1 MQDVPGFAGG
11 PTIVLALRHQIE
23 GVVAGSEGPTSRLA
37 RAARSPRGRD
47 VLGMGWVLLA
57 ACAVLTPA
65 VIHGALGHGVSLY
78 DPITGDQADELI
90 PWSALAWTTVHAGH
104 LPLWNPYS
112 VLGAPLAFN
121 WQSAAF
127 SIPSLVGYL
136 FPLHLAFT
144 VQMVVSL
151 CIAGSGVYVLCRV
164 LGLGVLGCT
173 FGATVYELSGAF
185 VGWLGWPA
193 AGVMSWAGW
202 VFAAALLVAR
212 GDRRLRAVV
221 LLAIVLACAV
231 YAGQPDVLIVM
242 GAATALF
249 FVAVLGIQRRNGARQ
264 SAVIPVKDVS
274 VAVLAGLAL
283 GAPLLLPGV
292 QLVRGAIRAKSAMGT
307 LPVHDL
313 VHLIIPG
320 FDGVPVDGGHWFGD
334 SLNYTESAV
343 YIGVIAL
350 VLSVFGLWRRRRD
363 AKILAFGVVAVAMAA
378 LAFVPPVVAVLN
390 AIGGGV
396 RWHRGVLVLV
406 FALAVLSGI
415 GMDALARDAV
425 GRPTLTRVGAGL
437 GIAAAIL
444 VGIWV
449 FGRGHL
455 RAPLAQV
462 RAHSF
467 GWPAVE
473 TGIGLVV
480 IAAALVL
487 SRRWGTEQEHS
498 RRALHRWVGI
508 SLLACETVFLVAS
521 GQPLWAS
528 GPLLT
533 ASPGAVAL
541 QRTVGSSLVGFG
553 TPSCF
558 PYSLGIL
565 ADVNVAFGVQ
575 ELQVYDP
582 VIPRGYFTTWKT
594 LTGTTGGGGKASIF
608 CPTVP
613 TVRVARRFGVGILVD
628 RYGAPAPPGTVHL
641 ATIGREN
648 VYRVPGAAPAMA
660 VSAPSNR
667 ALPGP
672 DAPGR
677 PLRVRHPDSASWVIR
692 TDAAAPEVV
701 RLHLTDVP
709 GWHATIDGR
718 GVALER
724 FSGVMLQVRV
734 PAGPHVLELHYWP
747 AAFTIGIGLAACSGA
762 GLVVVVLGARIRRR
776 RQGPTHLSH
785 DPGERATGARTG

>member
-1 MQDVPGFAGG
+1 
-11 PTIVLALRHQIE
+11 
-23 GVVAGSEGPTSRLA
+23 
-37 RAARSPRGRD
+37 
-47 VLGMGWVLLA
+47 MGWVLLA
-57 ACAVLTPA
+57 ACAVLAPA
-65 VIHGALGHGVSLY
+65 VIHGALGHESSLY
-78 DPITGDQADELI
+78 DPITGDQSDELI

-127 SIPSLVGYL
+127 SIPSLIGYL

-151 CIAGSGVYVLCRV
+151 CIAGSGVYVLSRV

-221 LLAIVLACAV
+221 LLAIVVACAI

-249 FVAVLGIQRRNGARQ
+249 FVAVLARQRRDGVLQ
-264 SAVIPVKDVS
+264 SAAPPLKDVS
-274 VAVLAGLAL
+274 VAVIAGMAL

-350 VLSVFGLWRRRRD
+350 VLGLFGLWRRRRD
-363 AKILAFGVVAVAMAA
+363 AKILAFGAVAIAMAG
-378 LAFVPPVVAVLN
+378 LAFIPPVVALLN

-406 FALAVLSGI
+406 FALAVLSGV

-425 GRPTLTRVGAGL
+425 GRRTLTRVGG
-437 GIAAAIL
+437 GFGVAAVTL
-444 VGIWV
+444 VGIWI
-449 FGRGHL
+449 FGRGDL

-467 GWPAVE
+467 IWPAVE
-473 TGIGLVV
+473 TGIGLLVV
-480 IAAALVL
+480 AVALVL
-487 SRRWGTEQEHS
+487 SGRGGAEQQRS
-498 RRALHRWVGI
+498 RRALHRWVGM

-521 GQPLWAS
+521 GQPLWSS
-528 GPLLT
+528 GQLLT
-533 ASPGAVAL
+533 ASPGTVAF
-541 QRTVGSSLVGFG
+541 QRTVGSSLAGFG
-553 TPSCF
+553 SPSCF

-628 RYGAPAPPGTVHL
+628 RSSAPTPSGTVRI
-641 ATIGREN
+641 ATIGRESL
-648 VYRVPGAAPAMA
+648 YRVPGAAPAVG
-660 VSAPSNR
+660 VSAPPNR
-667 ALPGP
+667 GFPGP

-677 PLRVRHPDSASWVIR
+677 PLRVSHPDSASWVIK
-692 TDAAAPEVV
+692 TDAAGPEVV

-709 GWHATIDGR
+709 GWHATVDGR
-718 GVALER
+718 SVGLQR

-734 PAGPHVLELHYWP
+734 PAGHHVLELHYWP
-747 AAFTIGIGLAACSGA
+747 TAFTIGLGLAACSGT
-762 GLVVVVLGARIRRR
+762 GLVAVVIGARVRRR
-776 RQGPTHLSH
+776 RQGPRHL
-785 DPGERATGARTG
+785 PRGAPERAGGAPTG